1 MTHNERR
8 QHQRIP
14 FEADVLVSQGD
25 QQWRCELED
34 ISLKGMLIRTA
45 ENVSLEP
52 NSLYSVQLI
61 LGEGAEIHMMA
72 KLSHCHERHCG
83 LQWDH
88 IELESLTHLRRLLEL
103 NLEHPEDMH
112 RELAELG

>member
-8 QHQRIP
+8 HHQRIT
-14 FEADVLVSQGD
+14 FEAELLISQGD

-34 ISLKGMLIRTA
+34 ISLKGMLVRTA
-45 ENVSLEP
+45 GDVPMTPDSM
-52 NSLYSVQLI
+52 YTVQLT
-61 LGEGAEIHMMA
+61 LGVGVEIHLVA
-72 KLSHCHERHCG
+72 KLSHCHDRHCG

-103 NLEHPEDMH
+103 NLENPEDMH